1 MKIKKNK
8 GMGKRRRSNSMKR
21 EENTLQRERER
32 EIIQFNLKLNYLS
45 RRLERERCE
54 TGGFMEVR

>member
-32 EIIQFNLKLNYLS
+32 NYSVQSKTELS
-45 RRLERERCE
+45 FKEVRERE
-54 TGGFMEVR
+54 M

>member
-21 EENTLQRERER
+21 EENTLQRER
-32 EIIQFNLKLNYLS
+32 NYSVQSKTELS
-45 RRLERERCE
+45 
-54 TGGFMEVR
+54 FKEVRAREM